1 MNVVRSLVLAAVLV
15 GLASAPVLAD
25 SLSGG
30 LDVPGEGISGSLVS
44 PDASEDSAGAA
55 DANGQPF
62 RFSEEELQSLGL
74 KPRKAGAAPLADSG
88 PLPPIYIP
96 VTAVVYEEVPY
107 TVRVQVAS
115 PQSHRRRSMASRGAK
130 AAPAP
135 APSYATETRYKTVAV
150 RRKTKMDISP
160 IIMKYAKKHNLDPWL
175 IRAVIE
181 VESAF
186 QPYVSS
192 HAGAGGLMQLMPG
205 TAAGLGCRDR
215 FDPESNIAAGSK
227 YLRQMLDRF
236 GGNHDLAIAAYN
248 AGPGNVS
255 RYGGIPPFAETQRY
269 VVKVRRAWD
278 KGKKTR

>member
-1 MNVVRSLVLAAVLV
+1 MNVVRSLVLTAVLV
-15 GLASAPVLAD
+15 GLASAPVLAE
-25 SLSGG
+25 SPSGG
-30 LDVPGEGISGSLVS
+30 LDVPGEGISGSLL
-44 PDASEDSAGAA
+44 PPEATGDSAGAA
-55 DANGQPF
+55 DATGQGF
-62 RFSEEELQSLGL
+62 RFSDEELQSLGL
-74 KPRKAGAAPLADSG
+74 KPRKPGAAQAAANSG

-96 VTAVVYEEVPY
+96 VTAVVYEEVAY
-107 TVRVQVAS
+107 TVRVPA
-115 PQSHRRRSMASRGAK
+115 PQSHRRRSMSSRGAK
-130 AAPAP
+130 AAPAAP
-135 APSYATETRYKTVAV
+135 AMTTQTAYKTVAV

-192 HAGAGGLMQLMPG
+192 GAGAGGLMQLMPG

-215 FDPESNIAAGSK
+215 FDPEANIAAGSK
-227 YLRQMLDRF
+227 YLRMMLNQF

-248 AGPGNVS
+248 AGPGNVQ

-269 VVKVRRAWD
+269 VVKVRRAWER
-278 KGKKTR
+278 KGRK

>member
-1 MNVVRSLVLAAVLV
+1 MNVVRSLVLAAALV
-15 GLASAPVLAD
+15 GLASTPALAD

-30 LDVPGEGISGSLVS
+30 LDVPGEGISGSLL
-44 PDASEDSAGAA
+44 PPEASGDTAGAA
-55 DANGQPF
+55 DACGQGF
-62 RFSEEELQSLGL
+62 RFSAEELQSLGL
-74 KPRKAGAAPLADSG
+74 KPGKPVEDVASG

-96 VTAVVYEEVPY
+96 VTAVVYEEVAY
-107 TVRVQVAS
+107 TVRVPA
-115 PQSHRRRSMASRGAK
+115 PQSHRRRSMSSRGAK

-135 APSYATETRYKTVAV
+135 APATTTRTAYKTVAV
-150 RRKTKMDISP
+150 RRQTKMDISP

-186 QPYVSS
+186 QPQVSS
-192 HAGAGGLMQLMPG
+192 YAGAGGLMQLMPG

-227 YLRQMLDRF
+227 YLRMMLDRF

-269 VVKVRRAWD
+269 VVKVRKAWD
-278 KGKKTR
+278 RKGRK